1 MIAMTIDFRGAT
13 PEQISKFCE
22 IPGMRSALYELLYQ
36 NHRHDATVAIVN
48 DAAGP
53 AAVPGEDLLAAIS
66 AGADEYAAVSVEDG
80 ALQVAIGL
88 EAGGC

>member
-36 NHRHDATVAIVN
+36 NRRHDATVAIVN

-66 AGADEYAAVSVEDG
+66 AREVAANEIRLDNG
-80 ALQVAIGL
+80 TLQVAIGL